1 MKSLGQSYWTPIWIV
16 SPACKHLKWW
26 IFAMKGWGTCHLA
39 PSWPHSYLR
48 ILKVLPRRAGAAP
61 GRLTGMELFTDWDR
75 KSRSYE
81 LYTYIYIYIIYNIC
95 NMYTKYVKIHMMG
108 LMFQL
113 FWFFLATNCV
123 STQLWSRKGHQ
134 RLYVWFKVPLDPC
147 WERKRIMYVPWWKFW
162 LVGGLSLIHR
172 D

>member
-81 LYTYIYIYIIYNIC
+81 LYTYIYIYIIYIYNIC

-108 LMFQL
+108 SCSSFSGS
-113 FWFFLATNCV
+113 FLRRIVYLHNSGAARVTRD
-123 STQLWSRKGHQ
+123 STYDSRYHWTPVEKGNVLCMCHGES
-134 RLYVWFKVPLDPC
+134 F
-147 WERKRIMYVPWWKFW
+147 
-162 LVGGLSLIHR
+162 G
-172 D
+172 